1 METLDRKSQRRVKEA
16 ADALGPENLVVIVGS
31 SDSEGARIYAKTV
44 TAGDPNEA
52 GPLAGVQLGLPVY
65 HVLEDDIKAE
75 CALALWAENVGMM
88 ERVLDKHALAATVSA
103 IRAEKSRFTL

>member
-31 SDSEGARIYAKTV
+31 SDSEGARIYAETV
-44 TAGDPNEA
+44 TAGDPNKA

-65 HVLEDDIKAE
+65 HVLEEDIKAE